1 MAGVT
6 RRELDG
12 PAGRLSWLDAPGADA
27 DATPVL
33 LVHPINLQ
41 AACWE
46 RVAAGLAPRRCVAP
60 DLRGHG
66 SSAADGPFG
75 LVEWAADCVAVLD
88 AAGVERAHVV
98 GGSLGGTIA
107 VRLAAT
113 LPERVASVTAI
124 GSTLAVEGA
133 DLDAVVAILREKGV
147 PGMFREVVP
156 QISVAPGTSPELI
169 EELLALANPN
179 GPDTVI
185 AIWQA
190 VLATDAR
197 ALAADVCCPV
207 LVVSGELDRT
217 CPPGQA
223 RELAE
228 RTGGRLELI
237 PGVGHLP
244 MLESPDALLA
254 LLRPHLDA
262 AG

>member
-1 MAGVT
+1 MAAAT
-6 RRELDG
+6 RHELDG
-12 PAGRLSWLDAPGADA
+12 PAGRLSWLRAGEAGAGGS
-27 DATPVL
+27 PVL

-46 RVAAGLAPRRCVAP
+46 RVVAGLAPRRCVAP

-66 SSAADGPFG
+66 RSAADGPFG
-75 LVEWAADCVAVLD
+75 LAEWTADCVAVLD
-88 AAGVERAHVV
+88 AAGIERAHVV

-107 VRLAAT
+107 VALAAM

-147 PGMFREVVP
+147 AGMFREVIP

-197 ALAADVCCPV
+197 ARAHDVRCPV

-217 CPPGQA
+217 CPPEQA

-244 MLESPDALLA
+244 VLESPDALLD
-254 LLRPHLDA
+254 LLRPHLA
-262 AG
+262 AAD